1 MKWKLLQA
9 SLLILVALLAMSA
22 QTSGPNANRPLARKP
37 QPPQETPAEH
47 RAADQDIELPA
58 EMRARLAIERAEG
71 EHRRFVNDVNKLEE
85 LSTEVAK
92 NYREKNIISTEDLKK
107 LGSIEKLARKVLSHA
122 GGSAVE
128 DEELRKLPMPEAIER
143 MNAAADSIKKNVMAE
158 TRHIVSATV
167 IGYSNEIIN
176 LAQMIRRVK
185 K

>member
-9 SLLILVALLAMSA
+9 SLLILSALLSLAA
-22 QTSGPNANRPLARKP
+22 QTTRPSTGRPIAGQS
-37 QPPQETPAEH
+37 QPPTEPPPEH
-47 RAADQDIELPA
+47 RATDQEIELPA

-71 EHRRFVNDVNKLEE
+71 EHRRFVNDVNKLDE
-85 LSTEVAK
+85 LSTEVVK
-92 NYREKNIISTEDLKK
+92 NYREKNSLSSDDLRK
-107 LGSIEKLARKVLSHA
+107 LGSIEKLAKKVLSHA

-143 MNAAADSIKKNVMAE
+143 MSAAAASIKKNVMAE

-176 LAQMIRRVK
+176 LAQIARRPK

>member
-1 MKWKLLQA
+1 MKWKLLWA
-9 SLLILVALLAMSA
+9 SLLILSVLLSLSA
-22 QTSGPNANRPLARKP
+22 QTSRPVTRQS
-37 QPPQETPAEH
+37 QPPAETPPEH
-47 RAADQDIELPA
+47 RASDQDIELPA

-92 NYREKNIISTEDLKK
+92 NYREKNSISTEDLKK

-128 DEELRKLPMPEAIER
+128 DEELRSLPLPEAVER
-143 MNAAADSIKKNVMAE
+143 MSAAAASIKKNLMAE
-158 TRHIVSATV
+158 TRHVVSATV